1 MTIFEDSNETYISTF
16 STGLHEA
23 LDAEPVRQATPYVA
37 RNLAKASL
45 RLQHLSAAFIT
56 DVDLFWNECLSRTDW
71 MWGQLQTLSLTSRI
85 LMPRNKSEDIN
96 RVLLSSAHAIR
107 QMPQLLKLELWNG
120 GKGYAAMFRFQS
132 VRANVSRR
140 ASITWRG
147 TWDLILESSVIT
159 AWEDARTSHAGHL
172 DVQNE
177 ILEPREIRSHGEA
190 VLALE
195 LEIDVACPIS
205 IQQIHEEH
213 SFPGP

>member
-1 MTIFEDSNETYISTF
+1 M
-16 STGLHEA
+16 
-23 LDAEPVRQATPYVA
+23 
-37 RNLAKASL
+37 
-45 RLQHLSAAFIT
+45 
-56 DVDLFWNECLSRTDW
+56 
-71 MWGQLQTLSLTSRI
+71 
-85 LMPRNKSEDIN
+85 
-96 RVLLSSAHAIR
+96 
-107 QMPQLLKLELWNG
+107 
-120 GKGYAAMFRFQS
+120 
-132 VRANVSRR
+132 
-140 ASITWRG
+140 
-147 TWDLILESSVIT
+147 ILESSVIT